1 MFLVLNHGEPIKV
14 KAKYAGKVEKY
25 KVLGS
30 PSRVK
35 LIDNAFEIELEGAQL
50 GGVQIL

>member
-1 MFLVLNHGEPIKV
+1 MLLVLNHGEPIKV
-14 KAKYAGKVEKY
+14 KAKYAGKVEEY

-30 PSRVK
+30 PSCVK
-35 LIDNAFEIELEGAQL
+35 LSDNVFEIELEGAQL